1 MDPDVNIYQRQMQ
14 EEVKEKYQ
22 LYKRID
28 ELVKQTAHQ
37 QIQIDELK
45 EKIKKFEEKLK

>member
-1 MDPDVNIYQRQMQ
+1 MDPDVSIYQRQMQ

-28 ELVKQTAHQ
+28 ELTK
-37 QIQIDELK
+37 EL
-45 EKIKKFEEKLK
+45 EELRKKVEKLEKK

>member
-1 MDPDVNIYQRQMQ
+1 MDPDVDIYKRQMQ

-28 ELVKQTAHQ
+28 ELVQ
-37 QIQIDELK
+37 ELELLK
-45 EKIKKFEEKLK
+45 EKIKKLEEKSK